1 MFKNTKNLEL
11 EQNFKE
17 EDIQMANKDMKK
29 GLGSLATMKM
39 KIRKL
44 ESSNTTHSLEWLNL
58 KH

>member
-39 KIRKL
+39 KIRKQ
-44 ESSNTTHSLEWLNL
+44 
-58 KH
+58 